1 MAARLLINI
10 LITAF
15 VSGSSSYLWTQ
26 SATTGALRGTVV
38 DPAGEVVPGV
48 TITLVNPTTG
58 QTQTTTTDAK
68 GLYGF
73 SLLSP
78 GAYDVDFS
86 MPGFKTSRAAAVVV
100 NVSEAPDLDARLEAG
115 ESEDRVPCQCELRET
130 ATSSSG
136 TLVDSKTITAVPLTT
151 RNLTQVLSMSSGSTA
166 SVNNAGML
174 GAGSQSVNVNG
185 NTATGTF
192 TVDGAASASTVPNPD
207 TISEF
212 KIQTSQYDAGYGT
225 RVPNVNLVTRTG
237 ENEFH
242 GDAWE
247 FLRNDIF
254 NANSFFRN
262 AAGQPRATLK
272 QNQFGGS
279 IGGPIRRDKLF
290 FFGSYQGTRQVNG
303 LDPTASLSTVILP
316 PLTND
321 RSAATIG
328 SQFCPAN
335 KTPTGQSRYLTF
347 AGGVQVACDGSN
359 INPVALKLLQLKL
372 ADGSYLIPTP
382 QTILSSGVNAGLGF
396 SSFSIPSTYDE
407 EQGLFNIAYLISRKH
422 ALTGR
427 VYHATADT
435 KRAYSSDFLRSPETP
450 PTPGFPVTTHDTNYI
465 TSNQLSSVLTPNL
478 ANEARMT
485 FTDNLSEPAVPGLSS
500 ATSVGMTPANAL
512 YTGLPDITM
521 KGSLGGF
528 QAGNVYS
535 DFLNGT
541 KTYSWSDTLSWT
553 HGRHTIRTGAFALT
567 QHLKSSNI
575 GLARGRLAFQNF
587 TDFLLGMSA
596 AQNGSPQGLS
606 NVQSIEANQGMGPK
620 GAALLLQQFNHA
632 AAFVEEDLKADARLT
647 LNLGLR
653 WEYVPSAFSEAN
665 DFGNAWSSLL
675 QTVPIPPAS
684 GTYVGMTVPPD
695 YNPNRINPYTGEP
708 FGPPPPGVIVRPNKG
723 LYENAA
729 PLNSF
734 APRFGFAWQPG
745 SRQSRATVR
754 GGYGWF
760 YQPLADRGNAP
771 GTPSTNM
778 QPFAQLI
785 GRSGASNS
793 ASTLQVPFPPTTL
806 GFALRTPS
814 SNLGDRIVG
823 PTFRLPRLQQWNLN
837 VRYAISNN
845 FSFDLGYVGSYANN
859 LFLLYGFNQPLL
871 ATPGHPVNCGL
882 PATAAALGVTPAVFP
897 TLGVDPSSGCVTTN
911 TSTNAYLR
919 VPIVGESPTAL
930 LTHQYLGGSWY
941 HSMQATFR
949 QQISHGVTSQFAYTF
964 SKAETNTTVYND
976 QRNLDLDWA
985 RTSFDRTHR
994 LITNFTYDLPSLRTN
1009 GFTGGLLGG
1018 WSISGIVIVQ
1028 SGTPMSL
1035 IDRGGGSVFG
1045 FAGPATVTLCPGAT
1059 YKDLVTSGTTASRLN
1074 NWINKSAICKA
1085 PAIGSDGSTGYG
1097 STGQSIM
1104 DGPGQF
1110 NTDFSFGKTTAV
1122 GGFRENAQLAFR
1134 AEFYNALNH
1143 PQFSNPGTNF
1153 GTANFG
1159 VVTRTSV
1166 APRLIQFGLKYIF

>member
-1 MAARLLINI
+1 MDP
-10 LITAF
+10 
-15 VSGSSSYLWTQ
+15 V
-26 SATTGALRGTVV
+26 GA
-38 DPAGEVVPGV
+38 VVPAV
-48 TITLVNPTTG
+48 TVTLVSPTTG
-58 QTQTTTTDAK
+58 QTQITMTDAK

-78 GAYDVDFS
+78 GTYDVDFS
-86 MPGFKTSRAAAVVV
+86 AQGFKTSRALSVVI
-100 NVSEAPDLDARLEAG
+100 NVSEAPELDAQLEAG
-115 ESEDRVPCQCELRET
+115 ESEERVPCQCQFSET

-136 TLVDSKTITAVPLTT
+136 TVVDSKTITAVPLTT

-166 SVNNAGML
+166 SVNNAGLL
-174 GAGSQSVNVNG
+174 GAGSQNVNVNG
-185 NTATGTF
+185 NTANGTY

-272 QNQFGGS
+272 QNQFGGT
-279 IGGPIRRDKLF
+279 IGGPIRRDRLF

-328 SQFCPAN
+328 LQFCPAN
-335 KTPTGQSRYLTF
+335 KPPAEQSRYLTF

-359 INPVALKLLQLKL
+359 VNPVALRLLQLKQ

-382 QTILSSGVNAGLGF
+382 QTIISSGVNAGLGL
-396 SSFSIPSTYDE
+396 SSYSIPSTYNED
-407 EQGLFNIAYLISRKH
+407 QGLFNLAFVISRKH
-422 ALTGR
+422 TVTGR
-427 VYHATADT
+427 LYHAKANTY
-435 KRAYSSDFLRSPETP
+435 RAYSSDFLRSPETP
-450 PTPGFPVTTHDTNYI
+450 PIPGFPVATHETNYI
-465 TSNQLSSVLTPNL
+465 SSVQLTSVLTPNL
-478 ANEARMT
+478 ANEART
-485 FTDNLSEPAVPGLSS
+485 SFTDHISNPVVPGLASVTS
-500 ATSVGMTPANAL
+500 AGMTPANRL
-512 YTGLPDITM
+512 STGLPDITM
-521 KGSLGGF
+521 RGSLGGF
-528 QAGNVYS
+528 QAGNVFS
-535 DFLNGT
+535 DWMNGSR
-541 KTYSWSDTLSWT
+541 TYSWSDTLSWT
-553 HGRHTIRTGAFALT
+553 HGRHSIRTGAFVLR

-587 TDFLLGMSA
+587 SDFLLGMSA

-606 NVQSIEANQGMGPK
+606 NIQSIEANEGVGPNGAVFLSQG
-620 GAALLLQQFNHA
+620 FRHA
-632 AAFVEEDLKADARLT
+632 SAFVQEDLRAGAHLT
-647 LNLGLR
+647 LNVGLR
-653 WEYVPSAFSEAN
+653 WEYLPAIFGEAR
-665 DFGNAWSSLL
+665 DLGNAWPSLL
-675 QTVPIPPAS
+675 QAAAIPPAS
-684 GTYVGMTVPPD
+684 GTYVGLTVPSD
-695 YNPNRINPYTGEP
+695 YNPDRINPYTGQP
-708 FGPPPPGVIVRPNKG
+708 FGPPPAGVVVRPNKG
-723 LYENAA
+723 HYENGA
-729 PLNSF
+729 PLDSF

-745 SRQSRATVR
+745 SRQSRVAVR

-760 YQPLADRGNAP
+760 YQPLAERGNAQ

-778 QPFAQLI
+778 QPLAQLI
-785 GRSGASNS
+785 GRSGAGNN

-806 GFALRTPS
+806 GFVPRTPS
-814 SNLGDRIVG
+814 SNLGDRIIG
-823 PTFRLPRLQQWNLN
+823 PAFRVPKLQQWNLN
-837 VRYAISNN
+837 VRYAIAGN
-845 FSFDLGYVGSYANN
+845 FSVDLGYVGSYAKD
-859 LFLLYGFNQPLL
+859 LFLFYGSNQPLL

-882 PATAAALGVTPAVFP
+882 PTTPAALGVTPAVFG

-911 TSTNAYLR
+911 TSANAYLR
-919 VPIVGESPTAL
+919 VPIVGEAPTGL
-930 LTHQYLGGSWY
+930 LAHQYLGASWY

-949 QQISHGVTSQFAYTF
+949 QQIFHGLTSQFAYTF
-964 SKAETNTTVYND
+964 SKSLANTTVYND

-994 LITNFTYDLPSLRTN
+994 VITNFTYDFPGLRTN
-1009 GFTGGLLGG
+1009 GFVGGLLGG
-1018 WSISGIVIVQ
+1018 WSVSGIVIVQ
-1028 SGTPMSL
+1028 SGQPMSL
-1035 IDRGGGSVFG
+1035 TDRGGGSVYG

-1059 YKDLVTSGTTASRLN
+1059 YKDLVTSGTTTSRLY
-1074 NWINKSAICKA
+1074 NWINKGAICKA

-1104 DGPGQF
+1104 NGPGQF

-1122 GGFRENAQLAFR
+1122 GGLRENAQLAFR
-1134 AEFYNALNH
+1134 VEFYNALNH
-1143 PQFSNPGTNF
+1143 PQFTNPGTNF

-1159 VVTRTSV
+1159 VVSRTSV
-1166 APRLIQFGLKYIF
+1166 APRLIQFGMKYIF